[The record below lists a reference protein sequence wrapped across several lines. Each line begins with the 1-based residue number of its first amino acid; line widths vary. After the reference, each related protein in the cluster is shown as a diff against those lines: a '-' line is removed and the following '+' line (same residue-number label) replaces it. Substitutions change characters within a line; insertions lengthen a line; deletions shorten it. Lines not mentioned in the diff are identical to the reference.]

1 MGTAPKQNIHIHL
14 AGCDQQSI
22 GVARGNDGMTMGEAN
37 PQASMVDDLREGEV
51 RGVDIVVTLDHLQV
65 WSYLAEVFIGF
76 AVGEITQT

>member
-1 MGTAPKQNIHIHL
+1 MGATPKQNVHIHL
-14 AGCDQQSI
+14 TGCDQQGI
-22 GVARGNDGMTMGEAN
+22 GVARRDDGMTMGEAN

-65 WSYLAEVFIGF
+65 RGYLAEVFIGF